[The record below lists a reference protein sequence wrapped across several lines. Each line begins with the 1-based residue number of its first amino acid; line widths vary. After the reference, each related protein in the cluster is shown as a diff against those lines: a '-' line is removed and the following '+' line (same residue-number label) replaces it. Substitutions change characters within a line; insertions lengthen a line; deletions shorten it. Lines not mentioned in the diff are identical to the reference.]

1 MPTTLAAGSQQLNP
15 NLAHGWHG
23 LNDLSHH
30 LSPPRVCIRRK
41 LQLET
46 EPAFWCG
53 LLVSQEVNYSRHQMP
68 VPKKIIN
75 SLNIWWNSSDDYNS
89 SLLGGY
95 FYFGDFLRSTASR
108 IQITHVIAYDNLIHG
123 PFSLSTWPPLSFGN
137 LWSIPLCC
145 QITDIKLLPFSY
157 VDAWKAFSTKD
168 HLDIYHIIHG
178 PYKTINIK
186 N

>member
-1 MPTTLAAGSQQLNP
+1 MDLTTWAIICRLPGYASGGSSNWKQSQHSDVGCWCP
-15 NLAHGWHG
+15 KKWIIQ
-23 LNDLSHH
+23 DTKC
-30 LSPPRVCIRRK
+30 LSPQK
-41 LQLET
+41 L
-46 EPAFWCG
+46 
-53 LLVSQEVNYSRHQMP
+53 
-68 VPKKIIN
+68 IN
-75 SLNIWWNSSDDYNS
+75 SLNIWWNSSDDYDS
-89 SLLGGY
+89 SVLGGY
-95 FYFGDFLRSTASR
+95 FYFGDFLKSTASW